1 MKKKFF
7 LTLTYFL
14 LFLFGQDYDPD
25 TGEIIQ
31 KKFDPL
37 TGEILEIDNDIIKN
51 NFDNIYNQ
59 STIIQ
64 ENIPLFNSPRYR
76 LVNSFFTKSELK
88 MELTTFP
95 DSNMLLKKY
104 HKMRRMS
111 FIGFGISI
119 PIIFFGDDAPLAGIA
134 GFYGGLFF
142 TIYAQNKAENILRK
156 AIWVYNREKLKNN
169 LLLKNI

>member
-1 MKKKFF
+1 MKKKFI
-7 LTLTYFL
+7 LTVTYSL
-14 LFLFGQDYDPD
+14 LFLFGQDYNPE
-25 TGEIIQ
+25 TGEIFQ

-37 TGEILEIDNDIIKN
+37 TGEVLEIDKGIIKN
-51 NFDNIYNQ
+51 DFDDIYNQ
-59 STIIQ
+59 STIVQ

-76 LVNSFFTKSELK
+76 LVNSLFTKSELE

-95 DSNMLLKKY
+95 DSKILLKKY
-104 HKMRRMS
+104 HKMRRIS
-111 FIGFGISI
+111 FIGCGISF
-119 PIIFFGDDAPLAGIA
+119 PMLFFGNNAPLAGIA

-169 LLLKNI
+169 LFLK